1 MNVKLLGA
9 HCGESQ
15 NAKFLSLLIDDALA
29 IDAGGLT
36 SSLSFPAQEKLKAI
50 LLTHQH
56 LDHIIDTLAIGIYLE
71 SIQASIDVYSIPSV
85 HDVLTNRLLSRHYM
99 EAADGNPPINFILV
113 EPLKTRQ
120 IEGYSVLAVPV
131 NHRVP
136 TVGYQLTSPSDKTMF
151 YTGDTGP
158 DLTECWEQVS
168 PQLLFIETTLP
179 DRLEEVAR
187 TVGHLTPALVKQELA
202 IFRQVKGYLP
212 QVVIVHMLPAHEE
225 EIKAEISAVAKELT
239 HPLTIGYEG
248 MQIHL

>member
-15 NAKFLSLLIDDALA
+15 NAKFLSILIDETVA

-36 SSLSFPAQEKLKAI
+36 SSLSFQVQQELKAI

-56 LDHIIDTLAIGIYLE
+56 LDHIIDILAIGIYLE
-71 SIQASIDVYSIPSV
+71 SIRASINVYSIPSV
-85 HDVLTNRLLSRHYM
+85 HDALINRLLSRHYL
-99 EAADGNPPINFILV
+99 EKPDGNPPIKFNLI
-113 EPLKTRQ
+113 EPLKSQQ
-120 IEGYSVLAVPV
+120 IEDYSVLAVPV

-136 TVGYQLTSPSDKTMF
+136 AVGYQLTSPSGKALF

-158 DLTECWEQVS
+158 DLTECWKQIS

-179 DRLEEVAR
+179 NRLEEAAR

-225 EIKAEISAVAKELT
+225 EIKAEISAVEKDLN
-239 HPLTIGYEG
+239 HPLAVGYEG
-248 MQIHL
+248 MQIRL